1 MEEVVETPVHPQFF
15 YITRDA
21 FHNNIVYTANNT
33 DAYGIEFVH
42 NPEGYI
48 RYYGPAKHYHFY
60 YIKDLLGNIRETY
73 VYPWEGYKKCV
84 QRTQYYPSGLPW
96 VEAMMP
102 SEQPWK
108 YNGKEF
114 VEMHG
119 LDEYDSKARWYYPA
133 ICRTTTMDPL
143 AEKYYPTSPY
153 AWCGNNTVRFV
164 DPDGKKIVVG
174 TWYGRMFAKLGIQNF
189 EAKVTNQLATLKGL
203 DLEINNMIT
212 SLEDSPTKF
221 YIEYYTNKNNH
232 YNPVD
237 NTVGYDPDDYFR
249 RNGEKRPPEAA
260 LAHELGH
267 AADDKDG
274 KIVKYNPHIANG
286 ETGTPK
292 EQAIEQEKRDRNE
305 VNSIY
310 YENIVREKEGYPQR
324 GYNYSAG
331 D

>member
-1 MEEVVETPVHPQFF
+1 MVKHSPFSCTNQKNDVTLQAV
-15 YITRDA
+15 
-21 FHNNIVYTANNT
+21 N
-33 DAYGIEFVH
+33 EFVH

-48 RYYGPAKHYHFY
+48 RYYGPEEHYHFY

-73 VYPWEGYKKCV
+73 VHPEAGYKECI
-84 QRTQYYPSGLPW
+84 QRMQYYPSGLPW
-96 VEAMMP
+96 VKSAGA

-143 AEKYYPTSPY
+143 AEKYYSTSPY
-153 AWCGNNTVRFV
+153 AWCGNNPINAI
-164 DPDGKKIVVG
+164 DPDGRKIVVG
-174 TWYGRMFAKLGIQNF
+174 TWYGRMFAELGFNNF
-189 EAKVTNQLATLKGL
+189 EAKVTNQLEGLKGL
-203 DLEINNMIT
+203 DLEINEMIT
-212 SLEDSPTKF
+212 SLEDAPTDF
-221 YIEYYTNKNNH
+221 YIEYENNKNNH
-232 YNPVD
+232 YNPAN
-237 NTVGYDPDDYFR
+237 NTIKYDPNDYIR
-249 RNGEKRPPEAA
+249 RDGEIRPPEAA

-267 AADDKDG
+267 AENDKNG
-274 KIVKYNPHIANG
+274 TSVKYNKKIADG
-286 ETGTPK
+286 KAGTPE

>member
-1 MEEVVETPVHPQFF
+1 M
-15 YITRDA
+15 
-21 FHNNIVYTANNT
+21 
-33 DAYGIEFVH
+33 
-42 NPEGYI
+42 
-48 RYYGPAKHYHFY
+48 
-60 YIKDLLGNIRETY
+60 
-73 VYPWEGYKKCV
+73 
-84 QRTQYYPSGLPW
+84 QYYPSGLPW

-143 AEKYYPTSPY
+143 AEKYYSTSPY
-153 AWCGNNTVRFV
+153 AWCGNNPVRFV

-267 AADDKDG
+267 ASDDKDG